1 MQGELTLEEEA
12 KQVEELVEGL
22 YKPNNNN
29 KNLKEINNILT
40 KIFNDPEKV
49 ELLKFML
56 FYSKSTNTI
65 VNSANG
71 LYQIITTHFLTI
83 DSRLSLEIY
92 DYLLNFIVLKIF

>member
-1 MQGELTLEEEA
+1 MQGEIALEEEA
-12 KQVEELVEGL
+12 KQVEELVESL

-29 KNLKEINNILT
+29 IKEINTILT

-49 ELLKFML
+49 ELMKYML

-71 LYQIITTHFLTI
+71 LYQIITTNFLTI
-83 DSRLSLEIY
+83 DTRLSLEIY
-92 DYLLNFIVLKIF
+92 DYLLNFIVI